1 MILTVDDLTVA
12 YGSVVAVR
20 NLSFGAEEGKILSL
34 LGPNGAG
41 KTTTLMAI
49 MGMIPI
55 ASGAMHLQSR
65 SISGARTED
74 TVRAGMT
81 LTPEGR
87 QIFASLTVG
96 ENLILGEAGLSGR
109 DGGRW
114 TRKEVLR
121 TFPILS
127 ERLNQ
132 DAGTLSGGE
141 QQQLAI
147 ARSLLSNP
155 KVLLLDEPSL
165 GLAPQVVD
173 LIFSLIVQLCEHGI
187 TVVLV
192 EQNAMR
198 SLEIAHHAVV
208 LSAGRKVFD
217 GSASALRSSD
227 DLMKAYLAIQPA
239 GRSPESQGG

>member
-20 NLSFGAEEGKILSL
+20 NLSFGAEEGKIFSL

-55 ASGAMHLQSR
+55 ASGAVRLQSR
-65 SISGARTED
+65 SIAGARTED

-147 ARSLLSNP
+147 ARSLLQQPQSAALGRAVPWTSTSNRGLD
-155 KVLLLDEPSL
+155 LLPHSTTLR
-165 GLAPQVVD
+165 AR
-173 LIFSLIVQLCEHGI
+173 HY
-187 TVVLV
+187 
-192 EQNAMR
+192 R
-198 SLEIAHHAVV
+198 
-208 LSAGRKVFD
+208 
-217 GSASALRSSD
+217 GSSRTERYALT
-227 DLMKAYLAIQPA
+227 
-239 GRSPESQGG
+239 

>member
-12 YGSVVAVR
+12 YGSVIAVR
-20 NLSFGAEEGKILSL
+20 NLSFGVEEGKILSL

-41 KTTTLMAI
+41 KTTTLLAI
-49 MGMIPI
+49 MGMIPV
-55 ASGAMHLQSR
+55 ASGAVRLQSR
-65 SISGARTED
+65 SIADARTED
-74 TVRAGMT
+74 IVRAGMT

-87 QIFASLTVG
+87 QIFAKLTVE
-96 ENLILGEAGLSGR
+96 ENLVLGEAGLSDR

-114 TRKEVLR
+114 TREEVLR
-121 TFPILS
+121 MFPILS

-132 DAGTLSGGE
+132 VAGTLSGGE

-155 KVLLLDEPSL
+155 EVLLLDEPSL

-173 LIFSLIVQLCEHGI
+173 LIFSLIERLCEHGI

-198 SLEIAHHAVV
+198 SLDIAHHAVV
-208 LSAGRKVFD
+208 LTAGRKVFD
-217 GSASALRSSD
+217 GSAAALRASD
-227 DLMKAYLAIQPA
+227 DLMRAYLAIQPA
-239 GRSPESQGG
+239 TNPPELGDD